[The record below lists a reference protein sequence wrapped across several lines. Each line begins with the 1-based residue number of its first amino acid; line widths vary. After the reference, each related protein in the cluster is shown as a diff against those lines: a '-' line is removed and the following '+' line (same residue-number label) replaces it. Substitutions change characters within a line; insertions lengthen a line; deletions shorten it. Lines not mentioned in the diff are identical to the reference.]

1 MAEETKNPLEMSDED
16 ILKMNPPEIEEP
28 KEEPHQEEEEKQEE
42 SPNEGEDSKE
52 ESKELE
58 ENNDSENKT
67 SEEESKEELTE
78 ESKEE
83 PKKEEENVPSN
94 SGSEEEK
101 EKSSKEAEKKEE
113 NKEQPSEKSATID
126 YKKFYEKIMT
136 PFKANGK
143 LITLKTPEEA
153 IQLMQMGANYTRKMQ
168 AIAPYKKTLLMLENN
183 GLLDENKLSFLI
195 DLDKKNPEAIKKL
208 IKDAGIDPM
217 DIDTSTEPQY
227 KEGSH
232 KVSNEEAAFMTVLDD
247 LKQSQDGMQTIKEI
261 NSNWD
266 DASKNILWSS
276 PDIMR
281 TIHQQRENGVYQ
293 LIVDEKKGRDILEDA
308 DSYDFMILRES
319 IIKEKEKFRFHPLY
333 EDRLC
338 AVVYEDHPLAE
349 RKEIQLKELEGE
361 IFVFPLKGSGSYEFF
376 YDSCHKAGF
385 VPDIQYEFPQA
396 NTIMSFVKEHVGL
409 TVTFTK
415 VFEEVSLSCQ
425 GIRMIPLTDDFR
437 SPISLIYPRKQPLD
451 PAEKMFLKY
460 IRSL

>member
-16 ILKMNPPEIEEP
+16 ILKMNPPEVEEP
-28 KEEPHQEEEEKQEE
+28 KEEPHQEEKEKQEE

-183 GLLDENKLSFLI
+183 GLLDEDKLSFLI

-293 LIVDEKKGRDILEDA
+293 LIVDEMERQRTLGNISPETPFLVAYKQIGDVLVANKQKA
-308 DSYDFMILRES
+308 VPQPVAVKAKTVKTSTVKNS
-319 IIKEKEKFRFHPLY
+319 EKAKAAAPNRTTPSAPKRFINPLAMSD
-333 EDRLC
+333 EEFLKQMKDRL
-338 AVVYEDHPLAE
+338 
-349 RKEIQLKELEGE
+349 
-361 IFVFPLKGSGSYEFF
+361 
-376 YDSCHKAGF
+376 
-385 VPDIQYEFPQA
+385 
-396 NTIMSFVKEHVGL
+396 
-409 TVTFTK
+409 
-415 VFEEVSLSCQ
+415 
-425 GIRMIPLTDDFR
+425 
-437 SPISLIYPRKQPLD
+437 
-451 PAEKMFLKY
+451 
-460 IRSL
+460 

>member
-16 ILKMNPPEIEEP
+16 ILKMNPPEVEEP
-28 KEEPHQEEEEKQEE
+28 KEELHQEEEEKQEE
-42 SPNEGEDSKE
+42 SSTEKEDSQE
-52 ESKELE
+52 ESKESE
-58 ENNDSENKT
+58 ENNDSKDET
-67 SEEESKEELTE
+67 SEEESKEESTE
-78 ESKEE
+78 EVKEE
-83 PKKEEENVPSN
+83 PKKEEENNP
-94 SGSEEEK
+94 SGSSSKEE

-113 NKEQPSEKSATID
+113 SKEQPSEKSATID

-183 GLLDENKLSFLI
+183 NLLDENKLSFLI

-293 LIVDEKKGRDILEDA
+293 LIVDEMERQRTLGNISPETPFLVAYKQIGDA
-308 DSYDFMILRES
+308 LVANKQKAVPQPVAVKAKAVKTSTV
-319 IIKEKEKFRFHPLY
+319 KNNEKAKAAAPNRTTPSAPKRFINPLAMSD
-333 EDRLC
+333 EEFLKQMKDRL
-338 AVVYEDHPLAE
+338 
-349 RKEIQLKELEGE
+349 
-361 IFVFPLKGSGSYEFF
+361 
-376 YDSCHKAGF
+376 
-385 VPDIQYEFPQA
+385 
-396 NTIMSFVKEHVGL
+396 
-409 TVTFTK
+409 
-415 VFEEVSLSCQ
+415 
-425 GIRMIPLTDDFR
+425 
-437 SPISLIYPRKQPLD
+437 
-451 PAEKMFLKY
+451 
-460 IRSL
+460 

>member
-16 ILKMNPPEIEEP
+16 ILKMNPTEVEEP
-28 KEEPHQEEEEKQEE
+28 KEEPHQEEEEKQED
-42 SPNEGEDSKE
+42 SSNEDENSKE
-52 ESKELE
+52 ELKESE

-67 SEEESKEELTE
+67 SEEEPKEELTE
-78 ESKEE
+78 ESKKE
-83 PKKEEENVPSN
+83 PKKEEENTPSS
-94 SGSEEEK
+94 SGSKEENK
-101 EKSSKEAEKKEE
+101 EESSKEAEKKEE
-113 NKEQPSEKSATID
+113 SKEQPSEKSATID

-183 GLLDENKLSFLI
+183 GLLDEDKLSFLI

-276 PDIMR
+276 PNIMR

-293 LIVDEKKGRDILEDA
+293 LIVDEMERQRTLGNISPETPFLVAYKQIGDALVANKQKTVPQPVAIKAKTVKTSTVKNNEKAKAAAPNRTTPSAPKRFINPLAMSDED
-308 DSYDFMILRES
+308 FLKQM
-319 IIKEKEKFRFHPLY
+319 K
-333 EDRLC
+333 DRL
-338 AVVYEDHPLAE
+338 
-349 RKEIQLKELEGE
+349 
-361 IFVFPLKGSGSYEFF
+361 
-376 YDSCHKAGF
+376 
-385 VPDIQYEFPQA
+385 
-396 NTIMSFVKEHVGL
+396 
-409 TVTFTK
+409 
-415 VFEEVSLSCQ
+415 
-425 GIRMIPLTDDFR
+425 
-437 SPISLIYPRKQPLD
+437 
-451 PAEKMFLKY
+451 
-460 IRSL
+460 

>member
-1 MAEETKNPLEMSDED
+1 MVEETKNPLEMSDED
-16 ILKMNPPEIEEP
+16 ILKMNPPEVEEP

-52 ESKELE
+52 KSKELE

-183 GLLDENKLSFLI
+183 GLLDEDKLSFLI

-293 LIVDEKKGRDILEDA
+293 LIVDEMERQRTLGNISPETPFLVAYKQIGDA
-308 DSYDFMILRES
+308 LVANKQKAVPQPVAVKAKTVKTSTVKNS
-319 IIKEKEKFRFHPLY
+319 EKAKAAAPNRTTPSAPKRFINPLAMSD
-333 EDRLC
+333 EEFLKQMKDRL
-338 AVVYEDHPLAE
+338 
-349 RKEIQLKELEGE
+349 
-361 IFVFPLKGSGSYEFF
+361 
-376 YDSCHKAGF
+376 
-385 VPDIQYEFPQA
+385 
-396 NTIMSFVKEHVGL
+396 
-409 TVTFTK
+409 
-415 VFEEVSLSCQ
+415 
-425 GIRMIPLTDDFR
+425 
-437 SPISLIYPRKQPLD
+437 
-451 PAEKMFLKY
+451 
-460 IRSL
+460 

>member
-16 ILKMNPPEIEEP
+16 ILKMNPPEVEEP
-28 KEEPHQEEEEKQEE
+28 KEEPHQEEEEKVEE
-42 SPNEGEDSKE
+42 STIEEEGSQK
-52 ESKELE
+52 ESK
-58 ENNDSENKT
+58 ENNDSEDKI
-67 SEEESKEELTE
+67 SEEEPKEELIE
-78 ESKEE
+78 ESEKE
-83 PKKEEENVPSN
+83 PKKEEENNS
-94 SGSEEEK
+94 SGSGSKEEEK
-101 EKSSKEAEKKEE
+101 FSKEAEKKEE
-113 NKEQPSEKSATID
+113 NKEQSSEKSVTID

-183 GLLDENKLSFLI
+183 GLLDEDKLSFLI

-293 LIVDEKKGRDILEDA
+293 LIVDEMERQRTLGNISPETPFLVAYKQIGDALVANKQKAVPQPVAVKAKTVKTSTLKNSEKAKAAAPNRTTPSAPKRFINPLAMSDED
-308 DSYDFMILRES
+308 FLKQM
-319 IIKEKEKFRFHPLY
+319 K
-333 EDRLC
+333 DRL
-338 AVVYEDHPLAE
+338 
-349 RKEIQLKELEGE
+349 
-361 IFVFPLKGSGSYEFF
+361 
-376 YDSCHKAGF
+376 
-385 VPDIQYEFPQA
+385 
-396 NTIMSFVKEHVGL
+396 
-409 TVTFTK
+409 
-415 VFEEVSLSCQ
+415 
-425 GIRMIPLTDDFR
+425 
-437 SPISLIYPRKQPLD
+437 
-451 PAEKMFLKY
+451 
-460 IRSL
+460 

>member
-16 ILKMNPPEIEEP
+16 ILKMNPPEVEEP
-28 KEEPHQEEEEKQEE
+28 KEEPHQEDEEKIEE
-42 SPNEGEDSKE
+42 SSNENEDSKE
-52 ESKELE
+52 EPKESE

-67 SEEESKEELTE
+67 SEEKPKEELTE

-83 PKKEEENVPSN
+83 PKKEEENNS
-94 SGSEEEK
+94 SGSGSKEEE

-183 GLLDENKLSFLI
+183 GLLDEDKLSFLI

-293 LIVDEKKGRDILEDA
+293 LIVDEMERQRTLGNISPETPFLVAYKQIGDA
-308 DSYDFMILRES
+308 LVANKQKAVPQPVAVKAKTVKTSTV
-319 IIKEKEKFRFHPLY
+319 KNNEKAKAAAPNRTTPSAPKRFINPLAMSD
-333 EDRLC
+333 EEFLKQMKDRL
-338 AVVYEDHPLAE
+338 
-349 RKEIQLKELEGE
+349 
-361 IFVFPLKGSGSYEFF
+361 
-376 YDSCHKAGF
+376 
-385 VPDIQYEFPQA
+385 
-396 NTIMSFVKEHVGL
+396 
-409 TVTFTK
+409 
-415 VFEEVSLSCQ
+415 
-425 GIRMIPLTDDFR
+425 
-437 SPISLIYPRKQPLD
+437 
-451 PAEKMFLKY
+451 
-460 IRSL
+460 

>member
-16 ILKMNPPEIEEP
+16 ILKMNPPEVEEP

-42 SPNEGEDSKE
+42 SPTKEEDSQE
-52 ESKELE
+52 ESKESE
-58 ENNDSENKT
+58 ENNDSEDEI
-67 SEEESKEELTE
+67 SEEESKEESTKE
-78 ESKEE
+78 VKEE
-83 PKKEEENVPSN
+83 PKKEEENNP
-94 SGSEEEK
+94 SGSKEE

-113 NKEQPSEKSATID
+113 SKEQPSEKSATID

-183 GLLDENKLSFLI
+183 GLLDEDKLSFLI

-293 LIVDEKKGRDILEDA
+293 LIVDEMERQRTLGNISPETPFLVAYKQIGDA
-308 DSYDFMILRES
+308 LVANKQKAVPQPVAVKAKTVKTSTLKNS
-319 IIKEKEKFRFHPLY
+319 EKAKAAAPNRTTPSAPKRFINPLAMSD
-333 EDRLC
+333 EEFLKQMKDRL
-338 AVVYEDHPLAE
+338 
-349 RKEIQLKELEGE
+349 
-361 IFVFPLKGSGSYEFF
+361 
-376 YDSCHKAGF
+376 
-385 VPDIQYEFPQA
+385 
-396 NTIMSFVKEHVGL
+396 
-409 TVTFTK
+409 
-415 VFEEVSLSCQ
+415 
-425 GIRMIPLTDDFR
+425 
-437 SPISLIYPRKQPLD
+437 
-451 PAEKMFLKY
+451 
-460 IRSL
+460 

>member
-16 ILKMNPPEIEEP
+16 ILKMNPPEVEEP

-42 SPNEGEDSKE
+42 SSNENEDSKE
-52 ESKELE
+52 EPKESE
-58 ENNDSENKT
+58 ENNDSKNKT
-67 SEEESKEELTE
+67 SEEEPKEELTE

-83 PKKEEENVPSN
+83 PKKEEENTPSN
-94 SGSEEEK
+94 SGSKEEEK

-183 GLLDENKLSFLI
+183 GLLDEDKLSFLI

-293 LIVDEKKGRDILEDA
+293 LIVDEMERQRTLGNISPETPFLVAYKQIGDA
-308 DSYDFMILRES
+308 LVANKQKAVPQPVAVKAKTVKTSTV
-319 IIKEKEKFRFHPLY
+319 KNNEKAKAAAPNRTTPSAPKRFINPLAMSD
-333 EDRLC
+333 EEFLKQMKDRL
-338 AVVYEDHPLAE
+338 
-349 RKEIQLKELEGE
+349 
-361 IFVFPLKGSGSYEFF
+361 
-376 YDSCHKAGF
+376 
-385 VPDIQYEFPQA
+385 
-396 NTIMSFVKEHVGL
+396 
-409 TVTFTK
+409 
-415 VFEEVSLSCQ
+415 
-425 GIRMIPLTDDFR
+425 
-437 SPISLIYPRKQPLD
+437 
-451 PAEKMFLKY
+451 
-460 IRSL
+460 

>member
-16 ILKMNPPEIEEP
+16 ILKMNPPEVEEP
-28 KEEPHQEEEEKQEE
+28 KEEPHQEDEEKIEE
-42 SPNEGEDSKE
+42 SSNENEDSKE
-52 ESKELE
+52 EPKESE

-67 SEEESKEELTE
+67 SEEKPKEELTE

-83 PKKEEENVPSN
+83 PKKEEENTPSS
-94 SGSEEEK
+94 SGSKEENK
-101 EKSSKEAEKKEE
+101 EESSKEAEKKEE
-113 NKEQPSEKSATID
+113 SKEQPSEKSATID

-183 GLLDENKLSFLI
+183 GLLDEDKLSFLI

-293 LIVDEKKGRDILEDA
+293 LIVDEMERQRTLGNISPETPFLVAYKQIGDA
-308 DSYDFMILRES
+308 LVANKQKAVPQPVAVKAKTVKTSTV
-319 IIKEKEKFRFHPLY
+319 KNNEKAKAAAPNRTTPSAPKRFINPLAMSD
-333 EDRLC
+333 EEFLKQMKDRL
-338 AVVYEDHPLAE
+338 
-349 RKEIQLKELEGE
+349 
-361 IFVFPLKGSGSYEFF
+361 
-376 YDSCHKAGF
+376 
-385 VPDIQYEFPQA
+385 
-396 NTIMSFVKEHVGL
+396 
-409 TVTFTK
+409 
-415 VFEEVSLSCQ
+415 
-425 GIRMIPLTDDFR
+425 
-437 SPISLIYPRKQPLD
+437 
-451 PAEKMFLKY
+451 
-460 IRSL
+460 

>member
-16 ILKMNPPEIEEP
+16 ILKMNPPEVEEP
-28 KEEPHQEEEEKQEE
+28 KEELHQEEEEKQEE
-42 SPNEGEDSKE
+42 SSTEEEDSQEEPKE
-52 ESKELE
+52 SE
-58 ENNDSENKT
+58 ENNDSEGKT
-67 SEEESKEELTE
+67 SEEEPKEESTE

-83 PKKEEENVPSN
+83 PKKEEENNLSS
-94 SGSEEEK
+94 SGSKEE

-183 GLLDENKLSFLI
+183 NLLDENKLSFLI
-195 DLDKKNPEAIKKL
+195 DLDKKDPEAIKKL

-293 LIVDEKKGRDILEDA
+293 LIVDEMERQRTLGNISPETPFLVAYKQIGDA
-308 DSYDFMILRES
+308 LVANKQKAVPQPVAVKAKAVKTSTV
-319 IIKEKEKFRFHPLY
+319 KNNEKAKAAAPNRTTPSAPKRFINPLAMSD
-333 EDRLC
+333 EEFLKQMKDRL
-338 AVVYEDHPLAE
+338 
-349 RKEIQLKELEGE
+349 
-361 IFVFPLKGSGSYEFF
+361 
-376 YDSCHKAGF
+376 
-385 VPDIQYEFPQA
+385 
-396 NTIMSFVKEHVGL
+396 
-409 TVTFTK
+409 
-415 VFEEVSLSCQ
+415 
-425 GIRMIPLTDDFR
+425 
-437 SPISLIYPRKQPLD
+437 
-451 PAEKMFLKY
+451 
-460 IRSL
+460 

>member
-16 ILKMNPPEIEEP
+16 ILKMNPPEVEEP
-28 KEEPHQEEEEKQEE
+28 KEEPHQEEEEKQED
-42 SPNEGEDSKE
+42 SSNEDENSKE
-52 ESKELE
+52 ELKESE
-58 ENNDSENKT
+58 ENNDSEDKT
-67 SEEESKEELTE
+67 SEEEPKEELTE
-78 ESKEE
+78 ESKKE
-83 PKKEEENVPSN
+83 PKKEEENTPSD
-94 SGSEEEK
+94 SGSKEENK
-101 EKSSKEAEKKEE
+101 EESSKEAEKKEE
-113 NKEQPSEKSATID
+113 SKEQPSEKSATID

-183 GLLDENKLSFLI
+183 GLLDEDKLSFLI

-232 KVSNEEAAFMTVLDD
+232 KVSNEEAAFMTILDD

-276 PDIMR
+276 PNIMR

-293 LIVDEKKGRDILEDA
+293 LIVDEMERQRTLGNISPETPFLVAYKQIGDALVANKQKTVPQPVAIKAKTVKTSTVKNNEKAKAAAPNRTTPSAPKRFINPLAMSDED
-308 DSYDFMILRES
+308 FLKQM
-319 IIKEKEKFRFHPLY
+319 K
-333 EDRLC
+333 DRL
-338 AVVYEDHPLAE
+338 
-349 RKEIQLKELEGE
+349 
-361 IFVFPLKGSGSYEFF
+361 
-376 YDSCHKAGF
+376 
-385 VPDIQYEFPQA
+385 
-396 NTIMSFVKEHVGL
+396 
-409 TVTFTK
+409 
-415 VFEEVSLSCQ
+415 
-425 GIRMIPLTDDFR
+425 
-437 SPISLIYPRKQPLD
+437 
-451 PAEKMFLKY
+451 
-460 IRSL
+460 

>member
-16 ILKMNPPEIEEP
+16 ILKMNPPEVEEP
-28 KEEPHQEEEEKQEE
+28 KEEPHQGEEEKQED
-42 SPNEGEDSKE
+42 SSNEDENSKE
-52 ESKELE
+52 ELKESE

-67 SEEESKEELTE
+67 SEEEPKEELIE
-78 ESKEE
+78 ESKKE
-83 PKKEEENVPSN
+83 PKKEEENTPSS
-94 SGSEEEK
+94 SGSKEENK
-101 EKSSKEAEKKEE
+101 EESSKEAEKKEE
-113 NKEQPSEKSATID
+113 SKEQPSEKSATID

-183 GLLDENKLSFLI
+183 GLLDEDKLSFLI

-276 PDIMR
+276 PNIMR

-293 LIVDEKKGRDILEDA
+293 LIVDEMERQRTLGNISPETPFLVAYKQIGDALVANKQKTVPQPVAIKAKTVKTSTVKNNEKAKAAAPNRTTPSAPKRFINPLAMSDED
-308 DSYDFMILRES
+308 FLKQM
-319 IIKEKEKFRFHPLY
+319 K
-333 EDRLC
+333 DRL
-338 AVVYEDHPLAE
+338 
-349 RKEIQLKELEGE
+349 
-361 IFVFPLKGSGSYEFF
+361 
-376 YDSCHKAGF
+376 
-385 VPDIQYEFPQA
+385 
-396 NTIMSFVKEHVGL
+396 
-409 TVTFTK
+409 
-415 VFEEVSLSCQ
+415 
-425 GIRMIPLTDDFR
+425 
-437 SPISLIYPRKQPLD
+437 
-451 PAEKMFLKY
+451 
-460 IRSL
+460 

>member
-16 ILKMNPPEIEEP
+16 ILKMNPPEVEEP

-42 SPNEGEDSKE
+42 SSNEDEGSKE
-52 ESKELE
+52 EPKESE
-58 ENNDSENKT
+58 ENNDSKNKT
-67 SEEESKEELTE
+67 SEEEPKEELTE

-83 PKKEEENVPSN
+83 PNKEEENNSSD
-94 SGSEEEK
+94 SGSKEENK
-101 EKSSKEAEKKEE
+101 EESSKEAEKKEE
-113 NKEQPSEKSATID
+113 SKEQPSEKSATID

-143 LITLKTPEEA
+143 VISLKTPEEA

-183 GLLDENKLSFLI
+183 GLLDEDKLSFLI

-293 LIVDEKKGRDILEDA
+293 LIVDEMERQRTLGNISPETPFLVAYKQIGDA
-308 DSYDFMILRES
+308 LVANKQKAVPQPVAVKAKTVKTSTV
-319 IIKEKEKFRFHPLY
+319 KNNEKAKAAAPNRTTPSAPKRFINPLAMSD
-333 EDRLC
+333 EEFLKQMKDRL
-338 AVVYEDHPLAE
+338 
-349 RKEIQLKELEGE
+349 
-361 IFVFPLKGSGSYEFF
+361 
-376 YDSCHKAGF
+376 
-385 VPDIQYEFPQA
+385 
-396 NTIMSFVKEHVGL
+396 
-409 TVTFTK
+409 
-415 VFEEVSLSCQ
+415 
-425 GIRMIPLTDDFR
+425 
-437 SPISLIYPRKQPLD
+437 
-451 PAEKMFLKY
+451 
-460 IRSL
+460 

>member
-16 ILKMNPPEIEEP
+16 ILKMNPPEVEEP

-42 SPNEGEDSKE
+42 SSTEEEDSQEEPKE
-52 ESKELE
+52 SE
-58 ENNDSENKT
+58 ENNDSEGKT
-67 SEEESKEELTE
+67 SEEESEKESTE
-78 ESKEE
+78 EVKEE
-83 PKKEEENVPSN
+83 PKKEEENNS
-94 SGSEEEK
+94 SGSGSKEE

-113 NKEQPSEKSATID
+113 SKEQPSEKSATID
-126 YKKFYEKIMT
+126 YKKFYEKIIT

-183 GLLDENKLSFLI
+183 NLLDENKLSFLI

-293 LIVDEKKGRDILEDA
+293 LIVDEMERQRTLGNISPETPFLVAYKQIGDALVANKQKAVPQPVAVKAKTVKTSTVKNNEKAKAAAPNRTTPSAPKRFINPLAMSDED
-308 DSYDFMILRES
+308 FLKQM
-319 IIKEKEKFRFHPLY
+319 K
-333 EDRLC
+333 DRL
-338 AVVYEDHPLAE
+338 
-349 RKEIQLKELEGE
+349 
-361 IFVFPLKGSGSYEFF
+361 
-376 YDSCHKAGF
+376 
-385 VPDIQYEFPQA
+385 
-396 NTIMSFVKEHVGL
+396 
-409 TVTFTK
+409 
-415 VFEEVSLSCQ
+415 
-425 GIRMIPLTDDFR
+425 
-437 SPISLIYPRKQPLD
+437 
-451 PAEKMFLKY
+451 
-460 IRSL
+460 

>member
-16 ILKMNPPEIEEP
+16 ILKMNPPEVEEP

-42 SPNEGEDSKE
+42 SSNEDENSKE
-52 ESKELE
+52 NSEELE
-58 ENNDSENKT
+58 ENNNSENKT
-67 SEEESKEELTE
+67 SEEKPKEELTE

-83 PKKEEENVPSN
+83 PNKEEENTPSN
-94 SGSEEEK
+94 SGSEEKK

-113 NKEQPSEKSATID
+113 SKEQPSEKSATID

-183 GLLDENKLSFLI
+183 GLLDEDKLSFLI

-293 LIVDEKKGRDILEDA
+293 LIVDEMERQRTLGNISPETPFLVAYKQIGDA
-308 DSYDFMILRES
+308 LVANKQKAVPQPVAVKAKTVKTSTV
-319 IIKEKEKFRFHPLY
+319 KNNEKAKAAAPNRTTPSAPKRFINPLAMSD
-333 EDRLC
+333 EEFLKQMKDRL
-338 AVVYEDHPLAE
+338 
-349 RKEIQLKELEGE
+349 
-361 IFVFPLKGSGSYEFF
+361 
-376 YDSCHKAGF
+376 
-385 VPDIQYEFPQA
+385 
-396 NTIMSFVKEHVGL
+396 
-409 TVTFTK
+409 
-415 VFEEVSLSCQ
+415 
-425 GIRMIPLTDDFR
+425 
-437 SPISLIYPRKQPLD
+437 
-451 PAEKMFLKY
+451 
-460 IRSL
+460 

>member
-16 ILKMNPPEIEEP
+16 ILKMNPPEVEEP
-28 KEEPHQEEEEKQEE
+28 KEEPHQEEEEKVEESTTKDEDSQEE
-42 SPNEGEDSKE
+42 PKE
-52 ESKELE
+52 SE

-67 SEEESKEELTE
+67 SEEKPKEELTE

-83 PKKEEENVPSN
+83 PKKEENTPSN

-113 NKEQPSEKSATID
+113 SKEQPSEKSATID

-143 LITLKTPEEA
+143 VITLKTPEEA

-183 GLLDENKLSFLI
+183 GLLDEDKLSFLI

-293 LIVDEKKGRDILEDA
+293 LIVDEMERQRTLGNISPETPFLVAYKQIGDA
-308 DSYDFMILRES
+308 LVANKQKAVPQPVAVKAKTVKTSTV
-319 IIKEKEKFRFHPLY
+319 KNNEKAKAAAPNRTTPSAPKRFINPLAMSD
-333 EDRLC
+333 EEFLKQMKDRL
-338 AVVYEDHPLAE
+338 
-349 RKEIQLKELEGE
+349 
-361 IFVFPLKGSGSYEFF
+361 
-376 YDSCHKAGF
+376 
-385 VPDIQYEFPQA
+385 
-396 NTIMSFVKEHVGL
+396 
-409 TVTFTK
+409 
-415 VFEEVSLSCQ
+415 
-425 GIRMIPLTDDFR
+425 
-437 SPISLIYPRKQPLD
+437 
-451 PAEKMFLKY
+451 
-460 IRSL
+460 

>member
-16 ILKMNPPEIEEP
+16 ILKMNPPEVEEP

-42 SPNEGEDSKE
+42 STIKEEDSQEEPKE
-52 ESKELE
+52 SE

-67 SEEESKEELTE
+67 SEEEPKEELTE

-83 PKKEEENVPSN
+83 PKKEEENNSSD
-94 SGSEEEK
+94 SGSKEEEK

-113 NKEQPSEKSATID
+113 SKEQPSEKSATID

-183 GLLDENKLSFLI
+183 GLLDEDKLSFLI

-293 LIVDEKKGRDILEDA
+293 LIVDEMERQRTLGNISPETPFLVAYKQIGDA
-308 DSYDFMILRES
+308 LVANKQKAVPQPVAVKAKTVKTSTL
-319 IIKEKEKFRFHPLY
+319 KNNEKAKAAAPNRTTPSAPKRFINPLAMSD
-333 EDRLC
+333 EEFLKQMKDRL
-338 AVVYEDHPLAE
+338 
-349 RKEIQLKELEGE
+349 
-361 IFVFPLKGSGSYEFF
+361 
-376 YDSCHKAGF
+376 
-385 VPDIQYEFPQA
+385 
-396 NTIMSFVKEHVGL
+396 
-409 TVTFTK
+409 
-415 VFEEVSLSCQ
+415 
-425 GIRMIPLTDDFR
+425 
-437 SPISLIYPRKQPLD
+437 
-451 PAEKMFLKY
+451 
-460 IRSL
+460 

>member
-1 MAEETKNPLEMSDED
+1 MVEETKNPLEMSDED
-16 ILKMNPPEIEEP
+16 ILKMNPPEVEEP
-28 KEEPHQEEEEKQEE
+28 KEEPHQEEEEKVEE
-42 SPNEGEDSKE
+42 SPNENEDSKE
-52 ESKELE
+52 EPKESE

-67 SEEESKEELTE
+67 SEEEPKEELTE
-78 ESKEE
+78 ESEEE
-83 PKKEEENVPSN
+83 PKKEEENNS
-94 SGSEEEK
+94 SGSGSKEEEK

-183 GLLDENKLSFLI
+183 GLLDEDKLSFLI

-293 LIVDEKKGRDILEDA
+293 LIVDEMERQRTLGNISPETPFLVAYKQIGDA
-308 DSYDFMILRES
+308 LVANKQKAVPQPVAVKAKTVKTSTV
-319 IIKEKEKFRFHPLY
+319 KNNEKAKAAAPNRTTPSAPKRFINPLAMSD
-333 EDRLC
+333 EEFLKQMKDRL
-338 AVVYEDHPLAE
+338 
-349 RKEIQLKELEGE
+349 
-361 IFVFPLKGSGSYEFF
+361 
-376 YDSCHKAGF
+376 
-385 VPDIQYEFPQA
+385 
-396 NTIMSFVKEHVGL
+396 
-409 TVTFTK
+409 
-415 VFEEVSLSCQ
+415 
-425 GIRMIPLTDDFR
+425 
-437 SPISLIYPRKQPLD
+437 
-451 PAEKMFLKY
+451 
-460 IRSL
+460 

>member
-16 ILKMNPPEIEEP
+16 ILKMNPPEVEEP
-28 KEEPHQEEEEKQEE
+28 KEEPHQEKEEKQEE
-42 SPNEGEDSKE
+42 SSNENEDSQEEPKE
-52 ESKELE
+52 SE
-58 ENNDSENKT
+58 ENNDSEDKT
-67 SEEESKEELTE
+67 SEEEPKEELTE

-83 PKKEEENVPSN
+83 PKKKEENNS
-94 SGSEEEK
+94 SGSKEESK
-101 EKSSKEAEKKEE
+101 EKSFKETEKKEE
-113 NKEQPSEKSATID
+113 SKEQPSEKSVTID

-143 LITLKTPEEA
+143 LISLKTPEEA

-183 GLLDENKLSFLI
+183 GLLDEDKLSFLI

-293 LIVDEKKGRDILEDA
+293 LIVDEMERQRTLGNISPETPFLVAYKQIGDA
-308 DSYDFMILRES
+308 LVANKQKAVPQPVAVKAKTVKTSTV
-319 IIKEKEKFRFHPLY
+319 KNNEKAKAAAPNRTTPSAPKRFINPLAMSD
-333 EDRLC
+333 EEFLKQMKDRL
-338 AVVYEDHPLAE
+338 
-349 RKEIQLKELEGE
+349 
-361 IFVFPLKGSGSYEFF
+361 
-376 YDSCHKAGF
+376 
-385 VPDIQYEFPQA
+385 
-396 NTIMSFVKEHVGL
+396 
-409 TVTFTK
+409 
-415 VFEEVSLSCQ
+415 
-425 GIRMIPLTDDFR
+425 
-437 SPISLIYPRKQPLD
+437 
-451 PAEKMFLKY
+451 
-460 IRSL
+460 

>member
-16 ILKMNPPEIEEP
+16 ILKMNPPEVEEP

-42 SPNEGEDSKE
+42 SSTEKEDSQE
-52 ESKELE
+52 ESKESE
-58 ENNDSENKT
+58 ENDDSKDKT
-67 SEEESKEELTE
+67 SEEESKEESTE
-78 ESKEE
+78 EVKEE
-83 PKKEEENVPSN
+83 LKKEEENNP
-94 SGSEEEK
+94 SGSGSKEE

-113 NKEQPSEKSATID
+113 SKEQPSEKSATID

-293 LIVDEKKGRDILEDA
+293 LIVDEMERQRTLGNISPETPFLVAYKQIGDALVANKQKAAPQPVAVKAKAVKISTVKNNEKAKAAAPNRTTPSAPKRFINPLAMSDED
-308 DSYDFMILRES
+308 FLKQM
-319 IIKEKEKFRFHPLY
+319 K
-333 EDRLC
+333 DRL
-338 AVVYEDHPLAE
+338 
-349 RKEIQLKELEGE
+349 
-361 IFVFPLKGSGSYEFF
+361 
-376 YDSCHKAGF
+376 
-385 VPDIQYEFPQA
+385 
-396 NTIMSFVKEHVGL
+396 
-409 TVTFTK
+409 
-415 VFEEVSLSCQ
+415 
-425 GIRMIPLTDDFR
+425 
-437 SPISLIYPRKQPLD
+437 
-451 PAEKMFLKY
+451 
-460 IRSL
+460 

>member
-16 ILKMNPPEIEEP
+16 ILKMNPPEVEEP
-28 KEEPHQEEEEKQEE
+28 KEEPYQEEEEKQEE
-42 SPNEGEDSKE
+42 SSNEGEDSKE
-52 ESKELE
+52 ELKKSE

-67 SEEESKEELTE
+67 SEEKPKEELTE

-83 PKKEEENVPSN
+83 PKKEEENNS
-94 SGSEEEK
+94 SGSDSKEENK
-101 EKSSKEAEKKEE
+101 EESSKEAEKKEE
-113 NKEQPSEKSATID
+113 SKEQPSEKSATID

-183 GLLDENKLSFLI
+183 GLLDEDKLSFLI

-293 LIVDEKKGRDILEDA
+293 LIVDEMERQRTLGNISPETPFLVAYKQIGDA
-308 DSYDFMILRES
+308 LVANKQKAVPQPVAVKAKTVKTSTV
-319 IIKEKEKFRFHPLY
+319 KNNEKAKAAAPNRTTPSAPKRFINPLAMSD
-333 EDRLC
+333 EEFLKQMKDRL
-338 AVVYEDHPLAE
+338 
-349 RKEIQLKELEGE
+349 
-361 IFVFPLKGSGSYEFF
+361 
-376 YDSCHKAGF
+376 
-385 VPDIQYEFPQA
+385 
-396 NTIMSFVKEHVGL
+396 
-409 TVTFTK
+409 
-415 VFEEVSLSCQ
+415 
-425 GIRMIPLTDDFR
+425 
-437 SPISLIYPRKQPLD
+437 
-451 PAEKMFLKY
+451 
-460 IRSL
+460 

>member
-16 ILKMNPPEIEEP
+16 ILKMNPPEVEEP
-28 KEEPHQEEEEKQEE
+28 KEESHQEEEEKQEE
-42 SPNEGEDSKE
+42 SSNEGEDSKE
-52 ESKELE
+52 DSKESE
-58 ENNDSENKT
+58 ENNDSESKT

-83 PKKEEENVPSN
+83 PKEEEKNIPSD
-94 SGSEEEK
+94 SGSKEEK

-113 NKEQPSEKSATID
+113 SKEQPSEKSATID

-293 LIVDEKKGRDILEDA
+293 LIVDEMERQRTLGNISPETPFLVAYKQIGDA
-308 DSYDFMILRES
+308 LVANKQKAAPQPVAVKAKIVKTSTV
-319 IIKEKEKFRFHPLY
+319 KNNEKAKAAAPNRTTPSAPKRFINPLAMSD
-333 EDRLC
+333 EEFLKQMKDRL
-338 AVVYEDHPLAE
+338 
-349 RKEIQLKELEGE
+349 
-361 IFVFPLKGSGSYEFF
+361 
-376 YDSCHKAGF
+376 
-385 VPDIQYEFPQA
+385 
-396 NTIMSFVKEHVGL
+396 
-409 TVTFTK
+409 
-415 VFEEVSLSCQ
+415 
-425 GIRMIPLTDDFR
+425 
-437 SPISLIYPRKQPLD
+437 
-451 PAEKMFLKY
+451 
-460 IRSL
+460 

>member
-16 ILKMNPPEIEEP
+16 ILKMNPPEVEEP

-42 SPNEGEDSKE
+42 SFNENEDSKE
-52 ESKELE
+52 ELKESE
-58 ENNDSENKT
+58 ENNNSESKT

-78 ESKEE
+78 ESEKE
-83 PKKEEENVPSN
+83 PKKEEENDS
-94 SGSEEEK
+94 SGSSSKEKEE

-183 GLLDENKLSFLI
+183 GLLDEDKLSFLI

-293 LIVDEKKGRDILEDA
+293 LIVDEMERQRTLGNISPETPFLVAYKQIGDA
-308 DSYDFMILRES
+308 LVANKQKAVPQPVAVKAKTVKTSTV
-319 IIKEKEKFRFHPLY
+319 KNNEKAKAAAPNRTTPSAPKRFINPLAMSD
-333 EDRLC
+333 EEFLKQMKDRL
-338 AVVYEDHPLAE
+338 
-349 RKEIQLKELEGE
+349 
-361 IFVFPLKGSGSYEFF
+361 
-376 YDSCHKAGF
+376 
-385 VPDIQYEFPQA
+385 
-396 NTIMSFVKEHVGL
+396 
-409 TVTFTK
+409 
-415 VFEEVSLSCQ
+415 
-425 GIRMIPLTDDFR
+425 
-437 SPISLIYPRKQPLD
+437 
-451 PAEKMFLKY
+451 
-460 IRSL
+460 

>member
-16 ILKMNPPEIEEP
+16 ILKMNPPEVEEP
-28 KEEPHQEEEEKQEE
+28 KEESPQKEEEKVEESTIEEKGSQEE
-42 SPNEGEDSKE
+42 SK
-52 ESKELE
+52 
-58 ENNDSENKT
+58 ENNDSEDKI
-67 SEEESKEELTE
+67 SEEEPKKELTE
-78 ESKEE
+78 EFKEE
-83 PKKEEENVPSN
+83 PKKEEENNS
-94 SGSEEEK
+94 SGSKEESK
-101 EKSSKEAEKKEE
+101 EKASKEAEKKEE
-113 NKEQPSEKSATID
+113 NKEQSSEKSATID

-143 LITLKTPEEA
+143 LISLKTPEEA

-183 GLLDENKLSFLI
+183 GLLDEDKLSFLI

-293 LIVDEKKGRDILEDA
+293 LIVDEMERQRTLGNISPETPFLVAYKQIGDALVANKQKAVPQPVAVKAKAVKTSTLKNSEKAKAAAPNRTTPSAPKRFINPLAMSDED
-308 DSYDFMILRES
+308 FLKQM
-319 IIKEKEKFRFHPLY
+319 K
-333 EDRLC
+333 DRL
-338 AVVYEDHPLAE
+338 
-349 RKEIQLKELEGE
+349 
-361 IFVFPLKGSGSYEFF
+361 
-376 YDSCHKAGF
+376 
-385 VPDIQYEFPQA
+385 
-396 NTIMSFVKEHVGL
+396 
-409 TVTFTK
+409 
-415 VFEEVSLSCQ
+415 
-425 GIRMIPLTDDFR
+425 
-437 SPISLIYPRKQPLD
+437 
-451 PAEKMFLKY
+451 
-460 IRSL
+460 

>member
-16 ILKMNPPEIEEP
+16 ILKMNPPEVEEP
-28 KEEPHQEEEEKQEE
+28 KEEPHQEKEEKVEE
-42 SPNEGEDSKE
+42 STNEDEDSKE
-52 ESKELE
+52 EPKELE

-67 SEEESKEELTE
+67 SEEEPKEELIE

-83 PKKEEENVPSN
+83 PKKEEENTPSN
-94 SGSEEEK
+94 SGSKEEEK
-101 EKSSKEAEKKEE
+101 EKFSKEAEKKEE

-183 GLLDENKLSFLI
+183 GLLDEDKLSFLI

-293 LIVDEKKGRDILEDA
+293 LIVDEMERQRTLGNISPETPFLVAYKQIGDALVANKQKAVPQPVAVKAKTVKTSTVKNNEKAKAAAPNRTTPSAPKRFINPLAMSDED
-308 DSYDFMILRES
+308 FLKQM
-319 IIKEKEKFRFHPLY
+319 K
-333 EDRLC
+333 DRL
-338 AVVYEDHPLAE
+338 
-349 RKEIQLKELEGE
+349 
-361 IFVFPLKGSGSYEFF
+361 
-376 YDSCHKAGF
+376 
-385 VPDIQYEFPQA
+385 
-396 NTIMSFVKEHVGL
+396 
-409 TVTFTK
+409 
-415 VFEEVSLSCQ
+415 
-425 GIRMIPLTDDFR
+425 
-437 SPISLIYPRKQPLD
+437 
-451 PAEKMFLKY
+451 
-460 IRSL
+460 

>member
-16 ILKMNPPEIEEP
+16 ILKMNPPEVEEP
-28 KEEPHQEEEEKQEE
+28 KEEPHQEEEEKVEE
-42 SPNEGEDSKE
+42 STTEEEDSQKE
-52 ESKELE
+52 PKESE
-58 ENNDSENKT
+58 ENKDSEDET
-67 SEEESKEELTE
+67 SEEEPKEELTE

-83 PKKEEENVPSN
+83 PKKEEENNSSD
-94 SGSEEEK
+94 SGSKEEEK

-113 NKEQPSEKSATID
+113 SKEQPSEKSATID

-183 GLLDENKLSFLI
+183 GLLDEDKLSFLI

-293 LIVDEKKGRDILEDA
+293 LIVDEMGRQRTLGNISPETPFLVAYKQIGDA
-308 DSYDFMILRES
+308 LVANKQKAVPQPVAVKAKTVKTSTV
-319 IIKEKEKFRFHPLY
+319 KNNEKAKAAAPNRTTPSAPKRFINPLAMSD
-333 EDRLC
+333 EEFLKQMKDRL
-338 AVVYEDHPLAE
+338 
-349 RKEIQLKELEGE
+349 
-361 IFVFPLKGSGSYEFF
+361 
-376 YDSCHKAGF
+376 
-385 VPDIQYEFPQA
+385 
-396 NTIMSFVKEHVGL
+396 
-409 TVTFTK
+409 
-415 VFEEVSLSCQ
+415 
-425 GIRMIPLTDDFR
+425 
-437 SPISLIYPRKQPLD
+437 
-451 PAEKMFLKY
+451 
-460 IRSL
+460 

>member
-16 ILKMNPPEIEEP
+16 ILKMNPPEVEEP
-28 KEEPHQEEEEKQEE
+28 KEESHQEEEEKVEESTTEEEDSQEE
-42 SPNEGEDSKE
+42 LNES
-52 ESKELE
+52 E
-58 ENNDSENKT
+58 ENNDSKNKT
-67 SEEESKEELTE
+67 SEEESKEEPNK
-78 ESKEE
+78 ESEEE
-83 PKKEEENVPSN
+83 PKKEEENTPSN
-94 SGSEEEK
+94 SGSKEEEK

-143 LITLKTPEEA
+143 LISLKTPEEA

-183 GLLDENKLSFLI
+183 GLLDEDKLSFLI

-293 LIVDEKKGRDILEDA
+293 LIVDEMERQRTLGNISPETPFLVAYKQIGDA
-308 DSYDFMILRES
+308 LVANKQKAVPQPVAVKAKTVKTSTV
-319 IIKEKEKFRFHPLY
+319 KNNEKAKAAAPNRTTPSAPKRFINPLAMSD
-333 EDRLC
+333 EEFLKQMKDRL
-338 AVVYEDHPLAE
+338 
-349 RKEIQLKELEGE
+349 
-361 IFVFPLKGSGSYEFF
+361 
-376 YDSCHKAGF
+376 
-385 VPDIQYEFPQA
+385 
-396 NTIMSFVKEHVGL
+396 
-409 TVTFTK
+409 
-415 VFEEVSLSCQ
+415 
-425 GIRMIPLTDDFR
+425 
-437 SPISLIYPRKQPLD
+437 
-451 PAEKMFLKY
+451 
-460 IRSL
+460 

>member
-16 ILKMNPPEIEEP
+16 ILKMNPPEVEEP

-42 SPNEGEDSKE
+42 SPNEDEDSKE
-52 ESKELE
+52 EPKESE
-58 ENNDSENKT
+58 ENNDSEDKT
-67 SEEESKEELTE
+67 SEEKPKEELTE

-83 PKKEEENVPSN
+83 PKKEEENTPSN

-113 NKEQPSEKSATID
+113 SKEQPSEKSATID

-183 GLLDENKLSFLI
+183 GLLDEDKLSFLI

-293 LIVDEKKGRDILEDA
+293 LIVDEMERQRTLGNISPETPFLVAYKQIGDALVANKKKA
-308 DSYDFMILRES
+308 TPQPVAVKAKTVKTSTV
-319 IIKEKEKFRFHPLY
+319 KNNEKAKAAAPNRTTPSAPKRFINPLAMSD
-333 EDRLC
+333 EEFLKQMKDRL
-338 AVVYEDHPLAE
+338 
-349 RKEIQLKELEGE
+349 
-361 IFVFPLKGSGSYEFF
+361 
-376 YDSCHKAGF
+376 
-385 VPDIQYEFPQA
+385 
-396 NTIMSFVKEHVGL
+396 
-409 TVTFTK
+409 
-415 VFEEVSLSCQ
+415 
-425 GIRMIPLTDDFR
+425 
-437 SPISLIYPRKQPLD
+437 
-451 PAEKMFLKY
+451 
-460 IRSL
+460 

>member
-16 ILKMNPPEIEEP
+16 ILKMNPPEVEEP
-28 KEEPHQEEEEKQEE
+28 KEEPHQEEEEKQED
-42 SPNEGEDSKE
+42 SSNEDENSKE
-52 ESKELE
+52 ELKESE
-58 ENNDSENKT
+58 ENNDSEDKT
-67 SEEESKEELTE
+67 SEEEPKEELTE
-78 ESKEE
+78 ESKKE
-83 PKKEEENVPSN
+83 PKNKEE
-94 SGSEEEK
+94 
-101 EKSSKEAEKKEE
+101 SSKEAEKKEE

-183 GLLDENKLSFLI
+183 GLLDEDKLSFLI

-276 PDIMR
+276 PNIMR

-293 LIVDEKKGRDILEDA
+293 LIVDEMERQRTLGNISPETPFLVAYKQIGDALVANKQKTVPQPVAIKAKTVKTSTVKNNEKAKAAAPNRTTPSAPKRFINPLAMSDED
-308 DSYDFMILRES
+308 FLKQM
-319 IIKEKEKFRFHPLY
+319 K
-333 EDRLC
+333 DRL
-338 AVVYEDHPLAE
+338 
-349 RKEIQLKELEGE
+349 
-361 IFVFPLKGSGSYEFF
+361 
-376 YDSCHKAGF
+376 
-385 VPDIQYEFPQA
+385 
-396 NTIMSFVKEHVGL
+396 
-409 TVTFTK
+409 
-415 VFEEVSLSCQ
+415 
-425 GIRMIPLTDDFR
+425 
-437 SPISLIYPRKQPLD
+437 
-451 PAEKMFLKY
+451 
-460 IRSL
+460 

>member
-16 ILKMNPPEIEEP
+16 ILKMNPPEVEEP

-42 SPNEGEDSKE
+42 SSTEEEDSQEEPKE
-52 ESKELE
+52 SE
-58 ENNDSENKT
+58 ENNDSESKT
-67 SEEESKEELTE
+67 SEEEPKEESTE
-78 ESKEE
+78 EVKEE
-83 PKKEEENVPSN
+83 PKKEEESN
-94 SGSEEEK
+94 LSGSGSKEE

-113 NKEQPSEKSATID
+113 SKEQPSEKSATID

-183 GLLDENKLSFLI
+183 NLLDENKLSFLI

-261 NSNWD
+261 NLNWD

-293 LIVDEKKGRDILEDA
+293 LIVDEMERQRTLGNISPETPFLVAYKQIGDA
-308 DSYDFMILRES
+308 LVANKQKAVPQPVAVKAKAVKTSTV
-319 IIKEKEKFRFHPLY
+319 KNNEKAKAAAPNRTTPSAPKRFINPLAMSD
-333 EDRLC
+333 EEFLKQMKDRL
-338 AVVYEDHPLAE
+338 
-349 RKEIQLKELEGE
+349 
-361 IFVFPLKGSGSYEFF
+361 
-376 YDSCHKAGF
+376 
-385 VPDIQYEFPQA
+385 
-396 NTIMSFVKEHVGL
+396 
-409 TVTFTK
+409 
-415 VFEEVSLSCQ
+415 
-425 GIRMIPLTDDFR
+425 
-437 SPISLIYPRKQPLD
+437 
-451 PAEKMFLKY
+451 
-460 IRSL
+460 

>member
-16 ILKMNPPEIEEP
+16 ILKMNPPEVEEP

-42 SPNEGEDSKE
+42 STIKEEDSQEEPKE
-52 ESKELE
+52 SE
-58 ENNDSENKT
+58 ENNDSKNKT

-83 PKKEEENVPSN
+83 PKKEEENNSSD
-94 SGSEEEK
+94 SGSKEEEK

-183 GLLDENKLSFLI
+183 GLLDEDKLSFLI

-293 LIVDEKKGRDILEDA
+293 LIVDEMERQRTLGNISPETPFLVAYKQIGDA
-308 DSYDFMILRES
+308 LVANKQKAVPQPVAVKAKTVKTSTV
-319 IIKEKEKFRFHPLY
+319 KNNEKAKAAAPNRTTPSAPKRFINPLAMSD
-333 EDRLC
+333 EEFLKQMKDRL
-338 AVVYEDHPLAE
+338 
-349 RKEIQLKELEGE
+349 
-361 IFVFPLKGSGSYEFF
+361 
-376 YDSCHKAGF
+376 
-385 VPDIQYEFPQA
+385 
-396 NTIMSFVKEHVGL
+396 
-409 TVTFTK
+409 
-415 VFEEVSLSCQ
+415 
-425 GIRMIPLTDDFR
+425 
-437 SPISLIYPRKQPLD
+437 
-451 PAEKMFLKY
+451 
-460 IRSL
+460 

>member
-16 ILKMNPPEIEEP
+16 ILKMNPPEVEEP
-28 KEEPHQEEEEKQEE
+28 KEEPPQEEEEKVEESTIEEKGSQEE
-42 SPNEGEDSKE
+42 SK
-52 ESKELE
+52 
-58 ENNDSENKT
+58 ENNDSEDKI

-83 PKKEEENVPSN
+83 PKKEEKNTPSN

-113 NKEQPSEKSATID
+113 SKEQSSEKSATID

-143 LITLKTPEEA
+143 LISLKTPEEA

-183 GLLDENKLSFLI
+183 GLLDEDKLSFLI

-293 LIVDEKKGRDILEDA
+293 LIVDEMERQRTLGNISPETPFLVAYKQIGDA
-308 DSYDFMILRES
+308 LVANKQKAVPQPVAVKAKTVKTSTLKNS
-319 IIKEKEKFRFHPLY
+319 EKAKAAAPNRTTPSAPKRFINPLAMSD
-333 EDRLC
+333 EEFLKQMKDRL
-338 AVVYEDHPLAE
+338 
-349 RKEIQLKELEGE
+349 
-361 IFVFPLKGSGSYEFF
+361 
-376 YDSCHKAGF
+376 
-385 VPDIQYEFPQA
+385 
-396 NTIMSFVKEHVGL
+396 
-409 TVTFTK
+409 
-415 VFEEVSLSCQ
+415 
-425 GIRMIPLTDDFR
+425 
-437 SPISLIYPRKQPLD
+437 
-451 PAEKMFLKY
+451 
-460 IRSL
+460 

>member
-16 ILKMNPPEIEEP
+16 ILKMNPPEVEEP
-28 KEEPHQEEEEKQEE
+28 KEEPHQEEKEKQKE

-101 EKSSKEAEKKEE
+101 EKSSKEVEKKEE

-183 GLLDENKLSFLI
+183 GLLDEDKLSFLI

-293 LIVDEKKGRDILEDA
+293 LIVDEMERQRTLGNISPETPFLVAYKQIGDA
-308 DSYDFMILRES
+308 LVANKQKAVPQPVAVKVKTVKTSTV
-319 IIKEKEKFRFHPLY
+319 KNNEKAKAAAPNRTTPSAPKRFINPLAMSD
-333 EDRLC
+333 EEFLKQMKDRL
-338 AVVYEDHPLAE
+338 
-349 RKEIQLKELEGE
+349 
-361 IFVFPLKGSGSYEFF
+361 
-376 YDSCHKAGF
+376 
-385 VPDIQYEFPQA
+385 
-396 NTIMSFVKEHVGL
+396 
-409 TVTFTK
+409 
-415 VFEEVSLSCQ
+415 
-425 GIRMIPLTDDFR
+425 
-437 SPISLIYPRKQPLD
+437 
-451 PAEKMFLKY
+451 
-460 IRSL
+460 